1 MRQKVQ
7 LEPGNIFDDSR
18 RSPKE
23 IPEGA
28 GKKAGLRRRVLVV
41 EDNLDTVHSLVFL
54 LRDMGHQVDFAING
68 YAAVTLAQRMHPE
81 FVFLD
86 LGLPGLDGFEVC
98 KKLKADPALKSVRV
112 IAITGYP
119 QEEYRLRS
127 QQAGCELHLVK
138 PVRPEVLEQ
147 LLSEP

>member
-1 MRQKVQ
+1 VQ
-7 LEPGNIFDDSR
+7 LEPGNTFDDR
-18 RSPKE
+18 RPSKAASPDGPGR
-23 IPEGA
+23 I
-28 GKKAGLRRRVLVV
+28 AGLRRRVLVV

-68 YAAVTLAQRMHPE
+68 YAAITLAQRMHPE

-98 KKLKADPALKSVRV
+98 RKLKADPALKSARV
-112 IAITGYP
+112 IAVTGYP

-127 QQAGCELHLVK
+127 REAGCELHLVK